1 MKMIIAIIRDQDND
15 AVSHALI
22 SADFRV
28 TRIASSGGF
37 LRRGSSTLMIGVA
50 DERVDEGIQ
59 IIRDNTTIPDDPGMK
74 RATLFVLDVKNFSQ
88 I

>member
-22 SADFRV
+22 GADFRV

-37 LRRGSSTLMIGVA
+37 SAARLEHAHDRCGG
-50 DERVDEGIQ
+50 
-59 IIRDNTTIPDDPGMK
+59 
-74 RATLFVLDVKNFSQ
+74 
-88 I
+88 